1 MIKINDQDIQ
11 LLQSQKLNDFI
22 QKTLIQMTTI
32 TSQIQDS
39 YSKSEQNKNGNN
51 ANNRMTL

>member
-1 MIKINDQDIQ
+1 
-11 LLQSQKLNDFI
+11 
-22 QKTLIQMTTI
+22 MTIT

-51 ANNRMTL
+51 ANNKNDINNRSTKLSQNNSQALFPHLLPS